1 MRHIATADNPSSWIV
16 CLFFDSPSILLTVVV
31 APDDETFSIDI
42 IIGMKEDVTI
52 SLEEVVS
59 SCLVVDTDA
68 WDPTFIF
75 VYELA
80 DIVEVFL
87 KSEMIGVV
95 SVFDKSESFVWDN
108 CAENDIV
115 DLDVDSELEQSKIN
129 TNKFIAFYP

>member
-1 MRHIATADNPSSWIV
+1 M
-16 CLFFDSPSILLTVVV
+16 